1 MNEKGFKK
9 CCMSTA
15 LDETDDDDD
24 DDMSW
29 NGSKD
34 VGIIRSQCE
43 ENECTNCEDGDSGT
57 DWLKEIESDMVCL
70 LYL

>member
-1 MNEKGFKK
+1 VCIIPAWQHISPEMNEKGFKK

-34 VGIIRSQCE
+34 VGIIRS
-43 ENECTNCEDGDSGT
+43 
-57 DWLKEIESDMVCL
+57 
-70 LYL
+70 